1 MAICAHPGVLTAQ
14 IAASLGVGFTVR
26 QQLGRP
32 RLLSAMRQPD
42 VRSIRL
48 QSP

>member
-1 MAICAHPGVLTAQ
+1 MAICAHPGVLIAQ
-14 IAASLGVGFTVR
+14 IAASLGVGFAV
-26 QQLGRP
+26 QEQLGRR

-42 VRSIRL
+42 VRSISL